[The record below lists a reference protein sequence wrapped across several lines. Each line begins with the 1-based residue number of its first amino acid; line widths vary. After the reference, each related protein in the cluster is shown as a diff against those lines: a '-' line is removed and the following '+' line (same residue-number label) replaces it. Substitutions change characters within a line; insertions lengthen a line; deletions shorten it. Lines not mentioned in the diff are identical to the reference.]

1 VPLIEINDDELF
13 TIQCAVEN
21 LRSADQNESRIEA
34 AWRIASK
41 LEALA
46 KRISQQPPP
55 RSP

>member
-1 VPLIEINDDELF
+1 MPLIEINDDELF

-21 LRSADQNESRIEA
+21 LRSADQGESRVEA

-46 KRISQQPPP
+46 KRISQQAHP